1 MVRAVLIEENFVLK
15 FLIFLFFSKYVNAHI
30 SRFSRAV
37 KFTNYDRTPSYLDP
51 KITSVEN
58 LEKNLSGKNGPKTFF
73 TKKTDKTGLPPSPQ
87 PGLNEGN
94 NACTTCTTPLTGHD
108 SRQQWLEGLS
118 ERCGRPA
125 YLSVVLAL

>member
-73 TKKTDKTGLPPSPQ
+73 TKKTGQDRSASFPPTRS
-87 PGLNEGN
+87 
-94 NACTTCTTPLTGHD
+94 
-108 SRQQWLEGLS
+108 
-118 ERCGRPA
+118 
-125 YLSVVLAL
+125 